1 MGLGR
6 CRQAGAVAIVCCGL
20 ILMALGCSLTSTDSD
35 LPPVLKGP
43 PESLARYIVG
53 KDSRYRASYGTATTQ
68 LADVIKG
75 STSELDVLVRQFFN
89 SSVKRGDPMPVVL
102 VAPDGTKAMLVI
114 DHSQGT
120 LELFPLELSAGHWT
134 ALPMVRIEKK

>member
-1 MGLGR
+1 
-6 CRQAGAVAIVCCGL
+6 
-20 ILMALGCSLTSTDSD
+20 MALGCSFASTDSD

-43 PESLARYIVG
+43 PENLARYIAG
-53 KDSRYRASYGTATTQ
+53 KDSWYRASYGTVTTQ

-75 STSELDVLVRQFFN
+75 STSELDVLIRQFFN
-89 SSVKRGDPMPVVL
+89 SSAKRGDPMPVVL
-102 VAPDGTKAMLVI
+102 MSPDGSSAMLVV
-114 DHSQGT
+114 DHGQGA